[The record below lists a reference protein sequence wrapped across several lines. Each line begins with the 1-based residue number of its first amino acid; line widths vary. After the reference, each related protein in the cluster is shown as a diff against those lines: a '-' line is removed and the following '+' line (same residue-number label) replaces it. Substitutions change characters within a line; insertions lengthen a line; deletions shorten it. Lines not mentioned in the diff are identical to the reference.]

1 MCLIQKVN
9 RKLFL
14 TFYIVWRME
23 IQDDSLILLTL
34 ILKFIDIILSS
45 ISIQS

>member
-1 MCLIQKVN
+1 
-9 RKLFL
+9 
-14 TFYIVWRME
+14 ME